1 MFPALHYVIEIM
13 PESETGSN
21 GVTFDPL
28 YTCELCCVTTQ
39 GIPMFAHLTGNK
51 HRLNM
56 MIYDLHCNQ
65 NEYQ

>member
-13 PESETGSN
+13 PESEIGSN
-21 GVTFDPL
+21 GEPFDPL

-51 HRLNM
+51 HR
-56 MIYDLHCNQ
+56 
-65 NEYQ
+65 

>member
-21 GVTFDPL
+21 GVTFDPI

-51 HRLNM
+51 HRLN
-56 MIYDLHCNQ
+56 ILIFD
-65 NEYQ
+65 

>member
-1 MFPALHYVIEIM
+1 MVSALHYVIEIM
-13 PESETGSN
+13 PESEIGAN
-21 GVTFDPL
+21 GATFDPL

-56 MIYDLHCNQ
+56 LLYD
-65 NEYQ
+65 